1 MKTSSEFLGE
11 YQNVHMNV
19 FGTPLRVM
27 EHGEGCRIW
36 DVDGKE
42 YLDFLAGIAVNALG
56 YAHKTW
62 TEAISRQAAKLAH
75 VSNYFAT
82 PGQIELACKLLR
94 LAETPEG
101 SRVYFCNSGT
111 EANEAAL
118 KLARL
123 HGHTLTG
130 EKNKK
135 TEPARIIALTHG
147 FHGRTLGSLSATW
160 KPAIRNAFEPLI
172 PGIEFVEASD
182 EDDIKRAFDESD
194 KRGPVSAVILELIQ
208 GEAGVLPVGAEYSR
222 CVRKL
227 CDDFGALMIIDE
239 VQTGI
244 GRTGAWFA
252 FQRED
257 LSGGITPDAITFAK
271 GAGSGFPIGGLITF
285 GNKVS
290 SLFTPGSHGST
301 FAGNPL
307 AAAAG
312 LATIEAIESENLI
325 DNAEKRGIQLR
336 EGISGLSN
344 PLFESVRGQGL
355 LNAIVLTK
363 PCAHAAMQWALEH
376 GLIINA
382 PSPDVL
388 RLAPPL
394 IVSEEEMNEA
404 IKILSS
410 MPEYLEQD

>member
-1 MKTSSEFLGE
+1 
-11 YQNVHMNV
+11 
-19 FGTPLRVM
+19 
-27 EHGEGCRIW
+27 
-36 DVDGKE
+36 
-42 YLDFLAGIAVNALG
+42 
-56 YAHKTW
+56 
-62 TEAISRQAAKLAH
+62 
-75 VSNYFAT
+75 
-82 PGQIELACKLLR
+82 
-94 LAETPEG
+94 
-101 SRVYFCNSGT
+101 
-111 EANEAAL
+111 
-118 KLARL
+118 
-123 HGHTLTG
+123 
-130 EKNKK
+130 
-135 TEPARIIALTHG
+135 
-147 FHGRTLGSLSATW
+147 
-160 KPAIRNAFEPLI
+160 
-172 PGIEFVEASD
+172 
-182 EDDIKRAFDESD
+182 
-194 KRGPVSAVILELIQ
+194 
-208 GEAGVLPVGAEYSR
+208 
-222 CVRKL
+222 
-227 CDDFGALMIIDE
+227 MIIDE